1 MAGGYF
7 TADTFAF
14 LAALADNNERPWF
27 EAHKDD
33 YEAAVRAPAFAFIAD
48 MAADL
53 AGISSHFIASAR
65 PVGGSLMRIHRD
77 VRFGHDKRP
86 YKTNIGIQFRHEL
99 GKDVHAPG
107 FYVHVE
113 PGGCFLG
120 VGLWHPDA
128 DALGRIRDALVAKPA
143 AWLAARD
150 DKGFRRYFE
159 LTGDALTNAPRGY
172 ARDHPL
178 VDDLKRKDFIA
189 LAGLDDAEVM
199 AKGFR
204 RTVVERFRA
213 SRPFMGLLCGALN
226 LAF

>member
-14 LAALADNNERPWF
+14 LAALAEHNERPWF
-27 EAHKDD
+27 EARKDD
-33 YEAAVRAPAFAFIAD
+33 YEAAVRTPAFAFIAD

-53 AGISSHFIASAR
+53 AGISAHFVASAR

-86 YKTNIGIQFRHEL
+86 YKTNVGIQFRHEL

-120 VGLWHPDA
+120 VGLWRPDA
-128 DALGRIRDALVAKPA
+128 TALGRIRDAIIEQPA

-150 DKGFRRYFE
+150 DKTFRRRF
-159 LTGDALTNAPRGY
+159 ALAGEALANAPRGY

-178 VDDLKRKDFIA
+178 LEDLKRKDFIG
-189 LAGLDDAEVM
+189 LAELDDAAVT

-204 RTVVERFRA
+204 RTVVEHFRTA
-213 SRPFMGLLCGALN
+213 RPFMGFLCQALN